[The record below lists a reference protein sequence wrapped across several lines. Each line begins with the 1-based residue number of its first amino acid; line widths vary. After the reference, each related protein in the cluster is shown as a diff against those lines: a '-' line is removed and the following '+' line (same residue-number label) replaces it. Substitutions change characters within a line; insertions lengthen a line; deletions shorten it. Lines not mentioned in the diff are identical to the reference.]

1 MPKRLSDAEILDAL
15 MQFGT
20 ITAAA
25 KELGVSR
32 ATLSRRVN
40 SESFKELETAFQ
52 AEILE
57 NTTNRLLR
65 MNDAAIDEIMQLI
78 YNDQSPRTRL
88 AAAKTVLTETKEFVM
103 FSRVAKQL
111 KELQAQVKSNNS

>member
-15 MQFGT
+15 LQFGT

-25 KELGVSR
+25 QELGVSR

-65 MNDAAIDEIMQLI
+65 MNDAALDEILQLI
-78 YNDQSPRTRL
+78 HNDQSPRTRL

>member
-1 MPKRLSDAEILDAL
+1 MARRLSDAEIFDAIT
-15 MQFGT
+15 QFGT

-25 KELGVSR
+25 QELGVSR
-32 ATLSRRVN
+32 TTLSRRVN
-40 SESFKELETAFQ
+40 SDSYRELEAAFQ
-52 AEILE
+52 AEILAS
-57 NTTNRLLR
+57 TTNRLLR
-65 MNDAAIDEIMQLI
+65 MNDAAIDGIMQLI

>member
-1 MPKRLSDAEILDAL
+1 MSDAEIFDAIT
-15 MQFGT
+15 QFGT

-25 KELGVSR
+25 QELGVSR
-32 ATLSRRVN
+32 TTLSRRVN
-40 SESFKELETAFQ
+40 SDSYRELEAAFQ
-52 AEILE
+52 AEILAS
-57 NTTNRLLR
+57 TTNRLLR
-65 MNDAAIDEIMQLI
+65 MNDAAIDGIMQLI